1 MHTEGIH
8 SEEDEGTLMGGY
20 RSISNDDAIDW
31 LRHPRCAVY
40 FPTLSFFPFLTALQT
55 EKKQEVR
62 ADPQVV
68 QGKVSIKQLTQV
80 SVITTK

>member
-8 SEEDEGTLMGGY
+8 SEEDEGTLMGGC

-31 LRHPRCAVY
+31 LRHC
-40 FPTLSFFPFLTALQT
+40 LSPHSFFFPFLPALQT
-55 EKKQEVR
+55 QKKQEAR

-80 SVITTK
+80 SVLITE